1 MEEVFEEDGGMMMA
15 FLGGIVIIGV
25 LAALGESG
33 GSIYEFV
40 VGNCIRA
47 V

>member
-1 MEEVFEEDGGMMMA
+1 MEEVFEEYGGMIMA
-15 FLGGIVIIGV
+15 FFGGILIIGV

-40 VGNCIRA
+40 IGNCIRA